1 MTIKKIFLYLKIR
14 KIRQKKART
23 CVFNA
28 FVVEYYISTDDRE
41 KFEDTKVVIRSR
53 NSKDRHYNV
62 KKKKNKK
69 LEKFVD

>member
-23 CVFNA
+23 GVFNA